1 MEHNLSLY
9 RIFYTVA
16 GTENI
21 SKAARELYISQPA
34 ISKAISR
41 LEDSLHTTL
50 FTRNSR
56 GVTLTAEGRI
66 LYTHVKN
73 AFESLNRGEEELT
86 RIHELGIGHIH
97 LGVSTTLCKYI
108 LLPYLKGF
116 VEENPHIKISIET
129 QDTLQTLSMLENQEL
144 DIGVVAKQKNF
155 KNINFYP
162 VTEIEDIFVA
172 SPNYL
177 ENFYLRE
184 GNNADWLS
192 QGTIMLLDSK
202 NNTRKF
208 VNQYLNNHQ
217 LTIQHQL
224 EISTMDL
231 VIEFAKIGL
240 GIGCCIKEC
249 VSEELANQTLIQLP
263 LETPM
268 EKRTL
273 GFAISNNAAASHA
286 VQQFLEYVKSK
297 NLFHRYN

>member
-16 GTENI
+16 GTESI

-34 ISKAISR
+34 ISKSISR
-41 LEDSLHTTL
+41 LEESLHTTL

-56 GVTLTAEGRI
+56 GVTLTSEGRI
-66 LYTHVKN
+66 LYTHVKT
-73 AFESLNRGEEELT
+73 AFEALDRGEKELAQ
-86 RIHELGIGHIH
+86 IHDLGIGHIH
-97 LGVSTTLCKYI
+97 LGVSTTLCKYL

-116 VEENPHIKISIET
+116 VVENPHINISIET
-129 QDTLQTLSMLENQEL
+129 QDTFQTLKMLENQKL
-144 DIGVVAKQKNF
+144 DIGVVAKQNNF
-155 KNINFYP
+155 KNIHFYP

-172 SPNYL
+172 SPSYL

-184 GNNADWLS
+184 GKQADWIS
-192 QGTIMLLDSK
+192 QGNIMLLDSK
-202 NNTRKF
+202 NNTRQF
-208 VNQYLNNHQ
+208 VDQYLSTQQ
-217 LTIQHQL
+217 LTIRHQL

-249 VSEELANQTLIQLP
+249 VSKELQNGTLIQLP
-263 LETPM
+263 LPVPM

-273 GFAISNNAAASHA
+273 GFATSSSGINSLA
-286 VQQFLEYVKSK
+286 VQHFMTYVTHHSC
-297 NLFHRYN
+297 NEIL